1 MTDWKITYKDT
12 YTEYTATLCGKAAV
26 VRLPPEA
33 KDVEE
38 YLKDFERRA
47 IET

>member
-1 MTDWKITYKDT
+1 MDWKITYKDT

-26 VRLPPEA
+26 VRLPHGAEG
-33 KDVEE
+33 VEE

-47 IET
+47 TET